1 MTKLFELMCPC
12 HFGLEAVA
20 KREIYDLGYEVTNV
34 CDGRVYFSGDAEA
47 IALANLSLRT
57 VERVLLCV
65 GSFSA
70 VTFDELFEGVK
81 ALPWEEFIPKDA
93 RFWVTK
99 ASSVKSALFSTTDI
113 QSIVKKAM
121 VERLK
126 GTYGIERFPET
137 GNDYPVRVIILKD
150 QVLCALDTTGASLHK
165 RGYRPAAGGAPI
177 SESLAAALIS
187 LTPWKFDRILV
198 DPFCGSGTFLIEAA
212 MMARNIAPGLYRS
225 FTCESWDIIPQAI
238 WKDLREE
245 LKEQITPQVE
255 CDLQGYDID
264 PQVLKLAR
272 DNARRANVLDTI
284 HFQERD
290 VAALSHPKPYG
301 FIITNPPYGQRLGEI
316 GELFELYRTLG
327 EAFDRLKDWSMYV
340 ITAYED
346 AEKAIGKKAARNR
359 KVYNGMLRSYYY
371 QFPGA
376 KPKWNKKS

>member
-70 VTFDELFEGVK
+70 ATFDELFEGIK
-81 ALPWEEFIPKDA
+81 ALPWEEFIPEDG

-113 QSIVKKAM
+113 QSIVKKAI

-126 GTYGIERFPET
+126 GTYHLQHFPET
-137 GNDYPVRVIILKD
+137 GNDYPVRIMLLKD
-150 QVLCALDTTGASLHK
+150 QVVAALDTSGASLHK
-165 RGYRPAAGGAPI
+165 RGYRPASGQAPI
-177 SESLAAALIS
+177 SETLAAALIA
-187 LTPWKFDRILV
+187 LTPWKADRILV

-212 MMARNIAPGLYRS
+212 MMAKNIAPGLDRS
-225 FTCESWDIIPQAI
+225 FTCEDWEFIPGEI
-238 WKDLREE
+238 WRELRSE
-245 LKEQITPQVE
+245 LRSQIAPEAQS
-255 CDLQGYDID
+255 DLQGYDID
-264 PQVLKLAR
+264 PQVLRIAR
-272 DNARRANVLDTI
+272 ENARRAGVLDTI

-290 VAALSHPKPYG
+290 VSKLSHPKPYG
-301 FIITNPPYGQRLGEI
+301 FIITNPPYGQRIGEA
-316 GELFELYRTLG
+316 GELFALYRTLG
-327 EAFDRLKDWSMYV
+327 EAFARLGDWSMYV
-340 ITAYED
+340 ITAS
-346 AEKAIGKKAARNR
+346 KNR
-359 KVYNGMLRSYYY
+359 KIYNGMLRSYYY

-376 KPKWNKKS
+376 RPKWNKKS